1 MRNGTD
7 VDRDSLAA
15 VLKDLD
21 FEVVI
26 YNDLKKSELFGVL
39 DKCEISGGD
48 GLPRGEFKVAANQE
62 IGVDKIGNWHLDY
75 WKNNLSNATGEAMP

>member
-39 DKCEISGGD
+39 DKRDISGGD
-48 GLPRGEFKVAANQE
+48 GLPRDGFKVGANQK
-62 IGVDKIGNWHLDY
+62 IGVDMIGN
-75 WKNNLSNATGEAMP
+75 